1 MAKYSPLGKMAYLC
15 LPVTILERAPGRIP
29 KPCVVGSNPTGGAPY
44 LPLSSRIPPV
54 TGASRPTRPDR
65 PGGPP
70 AASCR
75 LGNKAAIRSPL
86 LARPQ
91 RCGESCKF
99 VDGGWALIAQPI
111 RHFRDPQMS
120 RPAGAIQTADD
131 ATSERTIPLCVCPM
145 HLNYRAAGC
154 ANEFQTF
161 GRKPPLKFLGVG
173 ACRLG

>member
-1 MAKYSPLGKMAYLC
+1 MAKYSPLDKMAYLC

-91 RCGESCKF
+91 RCGESCEF

-120 RPAGAIQTADD
+120 RPAGAIQR
-131 ATSERTIPLCVCPM
+131 RTRQLASGQFHYVAARCTWITVGPGGPMNCRPL
-145 HLNYRAAGC
+145 A
-154 ANEFQTF
+154 ES
-161 GRKPPLKFLGVG
+161 
-173 ACRLG
+173 